1 MNEAIFGIAALFFLL
16 MLFFTGIEIGF
27 AMAIV
32 GFFGFAHLVSFRA
45 AVDLVGRDLFDVFS
59 SYSYTVFPVFIFMGQ
74 LGFSSGI
81 AGRLYDTAH
90 KFMGHIPGGL
100 AMATVVGAT
109 AFKTIC
115 GSATA
120 TAATFAGVATPQ
132 MDRYG
137 YQRILSTGI
146 VASVGTL
153 GCLIPPSVFLII
165 LGIITE
171 QSIGKLFLAGLIPGL
186 MTAFLFILVI
196 AGWSKINPAI
206 APKSERSTWKA
217 RAKSLPETIWVL
229 VIFLLVV
236 GGVMTGFFT
245 PTESGAIGTC
255 CLLFLT
261 FVKRDM
267 NPKKYVASVKDSLRT
282 ACMFLMLLAG
292 SAILGHFVAATNI
305 PQFASEWVLRLPV
318 HRHVVMIVICF
329 IYLVGGSFIDDMAF
343 MVLATPIFY
352 PTVLKLGY
360 DPIWFCILLGVTVM
374 IGVVV
379 PPVAICV
386 FVVKNITKTPLGVI
400 YKGVTP
406 FLLAIT
412 LVGILLFLFP
422 EIATFLPNL
431 LMPKG

>member
-1 MNEAIFGIAALFFLL
+1 MNEAIFGIVALFILL
-16 MLFFTGIEIGF
+16 AFFFTGIEIGF
-27 AMAIV
+27 AMAVV
-32 GFFGFAHLVSFRA
+32 GFIGFAHLVSFKA
-45 AVDLVGRDLFDVFS
+45 AVDLVGRDLFEIFS

-74 LGFSSGI
+74 LGFASGV

-90 KFMGHIPGGL
+90 RFIGHVPGGL
-100 AMATVVGAT
+100 AMATVLGAT
-109 AFKTIC
+109 AFKAIC

-120 TAATFAGVATPQ
+120 TAATFAGVAVPE

-153 GCLIPPSVFLII
+153 GCLIPPSVFLMI
-165 LGIITE
+165 LGVITE
-171 QSIGKLFLAGLIPGL
+171 QSIGKLFLAGMIPGL
-186 MTAFLFILVI
+186 LTAFLFILIIV
-196 AGWSKINPAI
+196 GWTKINPGI
-206 APKSERSTWKA
+206 APAAVRSTWKE
-217 RAKSLPETIWVL
+217 RAKSLPESLWVL
-229 VIFLLVV
+229 GIFLLVV

-245 PTESGAIGTC
+245 PTESGSIGTLC
-255 CLLFLT
+255 VLLLAIA
-261 FVKRDM
+261 KKNM
-267 NPKKYVASVKDSLRT
+267 NLKKYVSSVKDSLRT

-292 SAILGHFVAATNI
+292 SAILGHFIAATNI
-305 PQFASEWVLRLPV
+305 PQFASDWIIGLPV
-318 HRHVVMIVICF
+318 HRHIIMILICL

-374 IGVVV
+374 IGVVI

-412 LVGILLFLFP
+412 AVGILLFLFP
-422 EIATFLPNL
+422 QIALFLPNL
-431 LMPKG
+431 LMPK